1 MIKRVFVLIG
11 DRNFRTEVFKVLK
24 NWYKDSV
31 LDLIWMKI
39 DKTQYFNFKTYLRR
53 DRYDA
58 FLIELDE
65 KFDDFE
71 VITNYSRSNGY
82 IPILLQETDN
92 KNIEKLFDK
101 SFVVTSQNVLNKL
114 FEKSKKVIK
123 NDDEVEQKKKEEDHS
138 KASSMKSNEET
149 VDSFEDIL

>member
-11 DRNFRTEVFKVLK
+11 DRNFRTDVFKVLK

-114 FEKSKKVIK
+114 FEKPKKVIK
-123 NDDEVEQKKKEEDHS
+123 RDDEEEQKKKEEDHS
-138 KASSMKSNEET
+138 KASSMKSNEEL
-149 VDSFEDIL
+149 VDSSEDIL

>member
-11 DRNFRTEVFKVLK
+11 DRNFRTDVFKVLK

-39 DKTQYFNFKTYLRR
+39 DKTQYFNFKTYLIR

-58 FLIELDE
+58 FIIELDE

-71 VITNYSRSNGY
+71 VITNYSRNNGY

-101 SFVVTSQNVLNKL
+101 SFVVTPQNVLHKL
-114 FEKSKKVIK
+114 FEKPKKIIK
-123 NDDEVEQKKKEEDHS
+123 KDDEEEQKKKEEDHS
-138 KASSMKSNEET
+138 KASSMKSNEES
-149 VDSFEDIL
+149 VENFEDIL

>member
-11 DRNFRTEVFKVLK
+11 DRNFRTDVFKVLK

-71 VITNYSRSNGY
+71 VIANYSRNNGY
-82 IPILLQETDN
+82 IPILLQENDN

-101 SFVVTSQNVLNKL
+101 SFVVTPQNVLHKL
-114 FEKSKKVIK
+114 FEKPKKIIK
-123 NDDEVEQKKKEEDHS
+123 KDDEEEQKKKEEDHS
-138 KASSMKSNEET
+138 KASSMKSNEES
-149 VDSFEDIL
+149 VENFEDIL

>member
-11 DRNFRTEVFKVLK
+11 DRNYRTEVFKVLK

-58 FLIELDE
+58 FLIELDD

-71 VITNYSRSNGY
+71 VIANYSRTNGY
-82 IPILLQETDN
+82 IPVLLEETDS
-92 KNIEKLFDK
+92 KNIEKYFDK
-101 SFVVTSQNVLNKL
+101 SFVVTPQNVLHKL
-114 FEKSKKVIK
+114 FEKPKKVVK
-123 NDDEVEQKKKEEDHS
+123 DYEEEQKKKEEEHS
-138 KASSMKSNEET
+138 KASSMKTEEE
-149 VDSFEDIL
+149 DENYEDIL